1 MNHLIKLTSTPVCAA
16 LALCF
21 AGCGESNAEKMAKEK
36 ERQRMEMEQQA
47 LRDLKKSNEAV
58 SDISKKIGRKV
69 EPMDLGIPTDKKSD
83 SAPAAPPQKQ

>member
-1 MNHLIKLTSTPVCAA
+1 MNHPIKLTSSFACAA
-16 LALCF
+16 VLLLS

-36 ERQRMEMEQQA
+36 EKQRLEMEQQA

-69 EPMDLGIPTDKKSD
+69 EPMDLGIPTEKKTE
-83 SAPAAPPQKQ
+83 ATPTAPPKK